1 MAISSSAPVCKIVSD
16 VIHQTVKAQIRQR
29 FVELI
34 VKDIE
39 PILEEYTKSIVM
51 QVSEMRDPYSIEG
64 MKLHVS
70 FKLPEVKV

>member
-1 MAISSSAPVCKIVSD
+1 MAISSAAPVCNIISD
-16 VIHQTVKAQIRQR
+16 VLHQTVRARIRQR

>member
-1 MAISSSAPVCKIVSD
+1 MAISSAVPVCNIVSD
-16 VIHQTVKAQIRQR
+16 VLHQTVKSRIRQR

-39 PILEEYTKSIVM
+39 PLLEEYTKSIVM
-51 QVSEMRDPYSIEG
+51 QVSEMRDPYSLEG

-70 FKLPEVKV
+70 FKLPEVKA